1 MAMQDLARVKNLAPH
16 TRGMQAKIFGEQE
29 GIAPQFLF
37 F

>member
-16 TRGMQAKIFGEQE
+16 TRGMQAKIFGEQQ